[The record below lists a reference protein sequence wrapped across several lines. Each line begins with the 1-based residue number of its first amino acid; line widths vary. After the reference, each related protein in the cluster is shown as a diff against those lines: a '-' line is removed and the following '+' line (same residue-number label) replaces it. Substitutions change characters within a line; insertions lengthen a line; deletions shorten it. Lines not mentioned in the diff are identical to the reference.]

1 MPEVALRLH
10 PREQISVRVTSRP
23 ERGKG
28 EISRLRREQGCV
40 PGVLYGHHQEPFPFK
55 TEARALERIF
65 SRVGQSVLF
74 TVEFDGEGLASE
86 QAIVREV
93 QLHKVRGHVLHL
105 DLLRIDPR
113 EERVVSVP
121 LHTIGVP
128 EGVRIGGGALQH
140 TLAALDLRCI
150 VSEMPANVEI
160 DVTPLNI
167 GESVHV
173 SDLLG
178 QEPRIVTDPSVAVL
192 SVLAPRLAIED
203 ELKAAEE
210 VEEGAAEGEEPA
222 EGAET
227 EEAAQE

>member
-10 PREQISVRVTSRP
+10 AREQISVKVSPRA

-28 EISRLRREQGCV
+28 QISRLRRQQGSV
-40 PGVLYGHHQEPFPFK
+40 PGVLYGHGQEPYPFK
-55 TEARALERIF
+55 TDARALERIF
-65 SRVGQSVLF
+65 GRVGRSVLF
-74 TVEFDGEGLASE
+74 TVEFDGDGLPAE

-105 DLLRIDPR
+105 DLLRIDPT

-128 EGVRIGGGALQH
+128 EGVRLGGGALQH
-140 TLAALDLRCI
+140 TLAAVELRCV
-150 VSEMPANVEI
+150 VSGMPASVEI

-167 GESVHV
+167 GDTVHV

-178 QEPRIVTDPSVAVL
+178 QEPRIVTDASVAVL
-192 SVLAPRLAIED
+192 NVLAPRLAIED
-203 ELKAAEE
+203 ELKAAEGA
-210 VEEGAAEGEEPA
+210 EEGAAEEEAP

-227 EEAAQE
+227 QEAAEE